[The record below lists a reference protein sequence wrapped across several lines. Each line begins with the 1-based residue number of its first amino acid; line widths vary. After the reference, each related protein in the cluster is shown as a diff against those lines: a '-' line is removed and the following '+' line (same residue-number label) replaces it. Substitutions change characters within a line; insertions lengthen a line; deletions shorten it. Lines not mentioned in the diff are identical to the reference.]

1 MDHNMMNS
9 LRQLGQMGEQL
20 QKMFGE
26 DFMKRV
32 MPNPANMSNVPNSPN
47 IPGMGP
53 DFSQFQNMWNWQDSK
68 NPRTDLYQT
77 RNELIAVF
85 EIPGLERSSD
95 VKVGVEPYRLYVR
108 GQYSI
113 RYSGVA
119 EDQFHLTERQRGA
132 FERDIP
138 LPVRVIANKA
148 RASYRQGLLE
158 VRMIKDEGSKGI
170 GKNNYLSI
178 DFE

>member
-1 MDHNMMNS
+1 MDQNMMNS

-32 MPNPANMSNVPNSPN
+32 MPNPAKMSNTSDFPN
-47 IPGMGP
+47 IPGMGA

-68 NPRTDLYQT
+68 NPRIDLYQAK
-77 RNELIAVF
+77 NELIAVL
-85 EIPGLERSSD
+85 EIPGLERSND
-95 VKVGVEPYRLYVR
+95 VKVRVEPDRLYVK
-108 GQYSI
+108 GQYLI
-113 RYSGVA
+113 RYSGVV
-119 EDQFHLTERQRGA
+119 ENQFYLTERQRGA
-132 FERDIP
+132 FERDIA

-148 RASYRQGLLE
+148 KAAYRQGLLE
-158 VRMIKDEGSKGI
+158 IRMIKDEDNKGT
-170 GKNNYLSI
+170 GKNNYLFI